1 MPARSRYMSLVV
13 SERRALERERVGTPW
28 GPGEDRTATGPGW
41 VRGRA
46 FSSFCRRPT
55 AISQPAVL
63 SEHVLALP
71 QAYPQLTPHGIYF
84 FCFSARF

>member
-1 MPARSRYMSLVV
+1 MSLVV

-28 GPGEDRTATGPGW
+28 GPGGGPHRYGTGLGS
-41 VRGRA
+41 GA
-46 FSSFCRRPT
+46 GLFLFLPT
-55 AISQPAVL
+55 PAISQPAVL

-71 QAYPQLTPHGIYF
+71 QAYPQLTPHSIHF